1 MKTTEPGVLFS
12 YAIAGKHNAL
22 YAEIKGK
29 SSVLF
34 NLNSRER
41 RFVQTLLSC
50 VLLVVPSSECSVDS
64 CCYLSRNG
72 SLCSGFSDLLLRVSR
87 LCCVVLCCV
96 VLCCDVMYCV
106 TVVLCCVVSV
116 TVVLC
121 CVV

>member
-12 YAIAGKHNAL
+12 YAIAGKYNAL
-22 YAEIKGK
+22 HAEIKGK

-50 VLLVVPSSECSVDS
+50 VLLVVHSSECSVDS

-96 VLCCDVMYCV
+96 VL
-106 TVVLCCVVSV
+106 
-116 TVVLC
+116 
-121 CVV
+121 

>member
-12 YAIAGKHNAL
+12 YAIAGKYNAL

-34 NLNSRER
+34 NVNSRER

-50 VLLVVPSSECSVDS
+50 VLLVVHSSECSVDS

-72 SLCSGFSDLLLRVSR
+72 SHQDGFFSVRNICVFLCSGFSDLLLRVSR

-96 VLCCDVMYCV
+96 VL
-106 TVVLCCVVSV
+106 
-116 TVVLC
+116 
-121 CVV
+121 